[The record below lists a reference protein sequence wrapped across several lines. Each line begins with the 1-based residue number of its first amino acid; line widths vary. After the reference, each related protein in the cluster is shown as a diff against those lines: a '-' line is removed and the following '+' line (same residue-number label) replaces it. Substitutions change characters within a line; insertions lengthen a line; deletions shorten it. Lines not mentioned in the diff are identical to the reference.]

1 MTTNDMKTIAPQGQE
16 AKQPTFEE
24 FLARVNTVIGKAL
37 ANGDVNTKNTDLVEL
52 LEILSSVRI
61 DGECQIIEET
71 INIGDVSEM
80 IIATPR
86 LPMVKSVH
94 QIPMDLSWLRDEPV
108 YRKGEWAI
116 VEVEPVEITVT
127 CPNPYIALDVLE
139 LIDEYFD
146 DEEEDL
152 DDDPD
157 CEDDCDDEPDP
168 ESSASQRACPHCGG
182 CLR

>member
-24 FLARVNTVIGKAL
+24 FLSRVNTVIGKAL
-37 ANGDVNTKNTDLVEL
+37 ANGDVNTKNTELVEL
-52 LEILSSVRI
+52 LEILASARI

-71 INIGDVSEM
+71 INIGDVSE
-80 IIATPR
+80 IILATPK
-86 LPMVKSVH
+86 LPMVKPVH
-94 QIPMDLSWLRDEPV
+94 QVPMDLSWLRDEPV

-146 DEEEDL
+146 DAEGDFDDDL
-152 DDDPD
+152 ECGDDPD
-157 CEDDCDDEPDP
+157 DGSDPGPD
-168 ESSASQRACPHCGG
+168 SCPGVCPYCGG
-182 CLR
+182 CPR